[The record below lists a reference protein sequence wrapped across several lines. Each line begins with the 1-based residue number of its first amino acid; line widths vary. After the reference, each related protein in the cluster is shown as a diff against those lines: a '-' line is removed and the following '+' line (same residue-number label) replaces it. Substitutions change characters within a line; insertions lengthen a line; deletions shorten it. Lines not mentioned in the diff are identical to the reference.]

1 MKRLIGRLS
10 ALSTIAL
17 ILSSGMASQASPPTE
32 SKAIEGSH
40 NRHHKEHIK
49 LAMSAHES
57 NSDFALNLFAQS
69 TKQKTGNV
77 LVSPF
82 SAFAALSM
90 TLNGAAGKTKSEM
103 LKTLGLSNDDLDE
116 LNKRN
121 EATFAALNKNTKVQ
135 IEIANAIYADKS
147 TPFKQSFIELCK
159 KDYGAEIHNENF
171 SDPKTVNAINA
182 WCKAKTHGKID
193 SILDS
198 LNPLEKMVLLNAIY
212 FKGTWQNQFHKSH
225 TGDDKFTDENG
236 TVLPIKMM
244 HQNETFAYFK
254 DQNFAAVELP
264 YLGHNQSLFVFLPDK
279 NSTLSAVQAKF
290 SKDNW
295 KLWMNAFQPTTVNL
309 SLPKFKI
316 EYSTK
321 LNEALKSMGM
331 ADAFNLKTADFSGM
345 IDQPTGIGRVLQKT
359 FMEVNEEGTE
369 AAAATAVTMMTR
381 SVQFQPKQP
390 VDFRV
395 DRPFIVALVDKESEE
410 ILFLG
415 SIHKP

>member
-1 MKRLIGRLS
+1 MKRLIRPLS
-10 ALSTIAL
+10 ALSTVAL
-17 ILSSGMASQASPPTE
+17 ILGSGIASPAATARDTNSIKDSQDTQNE
-32 SKAIEGSH
+32 
-40 NRHHKEHIK
+40 EHIK
-49 LAMSAHES
+49 LAMSTHET

-90 TLNGAAGKTKSEM
+90 TLNGAEGKTRSEM
-103 LKTLGLSNDDLDE
+103 AKSLGLSNDNLDE

-159 KDYGAEIHNENF
+159 KSYGAEIHNENF
-171 SDPKTVNAINA
+171 ADPKTVDAINS

-193 SILDS
+193 SILDK
-198 LNPLEKMVLLNAIY
+198 LNSLEKMVLINAIY
-212 FKGTWQNQFHKSH
+212 FKGTWQNQFHKSQ

-236 TVLPIKMM
+236 AVLPIKMM
-244 HQNETFAYFK
+244 HQNETFSYFK
-254 DQNFAAVELP
+254 DQNFAAVDLP
-264 YLGHNQSLFVFLPDK
+264 YLGHNQSLLVFLPDK
-279 NSTLSAVQAKF
+279 NTTLSTVQARF
-290 SKDNW
+290 NKDNW
-295 KLWMNAFQPTTVNL
+295 KLWMNAFQPTTINL

-316 EYSTK
+316 EYSTQ
-321 LNEALKSMGM
+321 LNEALKSLGM
-331 ADAFNLKTADFSGM
+331 ADAFDSKTANFSGM
-345 IDQPTGIGRVLQKT
+345 IDQPTWIGRVLQKT

-369 AAAATAVTMMTR
+369 AAAATAVTMMSR
-381 SVQFQPKQP
+381 SVQFQAKEP
-390 VDFRV
+390 VEFRV
-395 DRPFIVALVDKESEE
+395 DRPFIVALVDKETQE

-415 SIHKP
+415 TIQKP